1 MIRTTL
7 TLCLLI
13 QFAYVYAN
21 PDQQWVTK
29 TALSVPGFV
38 PNQGQFIDQHQC
50 VNDEVQYLYSNGM
63 FNLQLKQD
71 GFSYELFRLVEITEN
86 HSGNRY
92 EYDPSITEPAM
103 LPKSAFH

>member
-38 PNQGQFIDQHQC
+38 PNQG
-50 VNDEVQYLYSNGM
+50 
-63 FNLQLKQD
+63 
-71 GFSYELFRLVEITEN
+71 
-86 HSGNRY
+86 
-92 EYDPSITEPAM
+92 
-103 LPKSAFH
+103 